1 MSLEL
6 EEITGV
12 TGDVFE
18 DFLVVF
24 RRCLAKVI
32 GILYSIAGQLCVA
45 TASCCTYYIWSVPWS
60 LLCKMDMES
69 YDAIWEWVLKV
80 GKWIIKKLIHALIS

>member
-6 EEITGV
+6 EELAGV

-24 RRCLAKVI
+24 RRCLAKV
-32 GILYSIAGQLCVA
+32 
-45 TASCCTYYIWSVPWS
+45 
-60 LLCKMDMES
+60 
-69 YDAIWEWVLKV
+69 
-80 GKWIIKKLIHALIS
+80 KKFS

>member
-6 EEITGV
+6 EELSTGV

-32 GILYSIAGQLCVA
+32 AF
-45 TASCCTYYIWSVPWS
+45 
-60 LLCKMDMES
+60 
-69 YDAIWEWVLKV
+69 
-80 GKWIIKKLIHALIS
+80 